1 MATQPKAAPTAAAI
15 LARVRPRTETVTL
28 YLDGEAAGRI
38 SQLESRFAALA
49 DWQPESLAEPDPR
62 RAIAEEIVE
71 LQDRIRD
78 SATDFTLRALPPEA
92 WSDILALHPG
102 RHAQEL
108 YNPLT
113 LPPALVPACLA
124 EPAMSPEEYE
134 QLTEGLNQG
143 QRDQLELAAWQVN
156 NEATSIPFSLAASA
170 LRSSTGER

>member
-1 MATQPKAAPTAAAI
+1 MATQPKASPTAADI
-15 LARVRPRTETVTL
+15 LARVRPRTATVTL
-28 YLDGEAAGRI
+28 YLDGEASGRI
-38 SQLESRFAALA
+38 AQLEAQFAALA
-49 DWQPESLAEPDPR
+49 DWQPASLAEPDPR
-62 RAIAEEIVE
+62 RALAEEIAE

-78 SATDFTLRALPPEA
+78 SAQDFTLRALPAKA
-92 WSDILALHPG
+92 WSDLLALHPP

-124 EPAMSPEEYE
+124 EPEMTPEEYE
-134 QLTEGLNQG
+134 QLAEVLNQG

-156 NEATSIPFSLAASA
+156 NEATTVPFSLAASA